1 MGWTIRSISQKCI
14 PTFHRDDIYSKTL
27 GRTIP
32 KGDCTG
38 MSAVVTTETMQGV
51 TIVTQCVGKV
61 YAPEESDL
69 NDWKIFGEPNVDC
82 SVRHPATV
90 EHTCATVVNRIPW
103 LLKAPRAF
111 TRWKKCRITNISP
124 GRCSFPFKWAY
135 SLFAVDVI
143 CL

>member
-1 MGWTIRSISQKCI
+1 
-14 PTFHRDDIYSKTL
+14 
-27 GRTIP
+27 
-32 KGDCTG
+32 

-103 LLKAPRAF
+103 LLKAPSGF
-111 TRWKKCRITNISP
+111 YTVEKMPYNEYLTWPMQLS
-124 GRCSFPFKWAY
+124 
-135 SLFAVDVI
+135 V
-143 CL
+143 

>member
-69 NDWKIFGEPNVDC
+69 NDWKIFGERMWTVQFGTRQRW
-82 SVRHPATV
+82 STPARRWSTV
-90 EHTCATVVNRIPW
+90 FHGC
-103 LLKAPRAF
+103 
-111 TRWKKCRITNISP
+111 
-124 GRCSFPFKWAY
+124 
-135 SLFAVDVI
+135 
-143 CL
+143 